1 MRKKHEE
8 IYEKHLILKRNMCII
23 GKGDIFMRIIGLD
36 YGDSRIGVAV
46 SDAMGLTAQPVG
58 ALSEKT
64 WARQFEKLG
73 EIVAEYKAEAFVIG
87 MPLNMNG
94 TMGPRG
100 EVTRKFEEAL
110 REKFGLPVT
119 EWDERLSSVSA
130 HRALTEGGV
139 HGTKKKGK
147 VDMLAA
153 VFILQG
159 YLDSLQKQK
168 GE

>member
-1 MRKKHEE
+1 
-8 IYEKHLILKRNMCII
+8 
-23 GKGDIFMRIIGLD
+23 MRIIGLD

-58 ALSEKT
+58 TLSEKT
-64 WARQFEKLG
+64 WTKQLEKL
-73 EIVAEYKAEAFVIG
+73 EPIVREYGAEKFVLG
-87 MPLNMNG
+87 MPRNMNG
-94 TMGPRG
+94 TIGPRG
-100 EVTRKFEEAL
+100 EITRKFAEAL
-110 REKFGLPVT
+110 SARFGIPVV

-130 HRALTEGGV
+130 HRALSEGGM

-159 YLDSLQKQK
+159 YLDSPENRK
-168 GE
+168 G